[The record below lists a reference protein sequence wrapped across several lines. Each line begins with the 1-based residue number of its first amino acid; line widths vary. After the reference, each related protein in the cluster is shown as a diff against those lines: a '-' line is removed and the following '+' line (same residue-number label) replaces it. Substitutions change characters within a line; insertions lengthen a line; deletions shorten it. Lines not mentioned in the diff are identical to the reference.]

1 MADFQV
7 PETQGPKPGSDQVDH
22 LEPHFLQHTPNLAGF
37 SLGNGHSQET
47 LFIVTSDEVG
57 SGPAGRSVIQGDPLL
72 QALQRLIGYG
82 PRDRYLVSLGD
93 VKSWVGEAVGEFSV
107 IGQKQKAKG
116 VKVEAANGVDPDGNF
131 LEQVRDQRSSFRII
145 QGADGA
151 EGLVQHQIMFLRG

>member
-7 PETQGPKPGSDQVDH
+7 PETQRSKPRSDQVDH
-22 LEPHFLQHTPNLAGF
+22 LEPHFFQHPPNLAGF
-37 SLGNGHSQET
+37 PLGNGHSQEA
-47 LFIVTSDEVG
+47 LFIVASDEVG

-116 VKVEAANGVDPDGNF
+116 VKVEAANGVDPGGNF
-131 LEQVRDQRSSFRII
+131 PEQVRDQRSSFRII

-151 EGLVQHQIMFLRG
+151 EGLVQHQIVFLRG